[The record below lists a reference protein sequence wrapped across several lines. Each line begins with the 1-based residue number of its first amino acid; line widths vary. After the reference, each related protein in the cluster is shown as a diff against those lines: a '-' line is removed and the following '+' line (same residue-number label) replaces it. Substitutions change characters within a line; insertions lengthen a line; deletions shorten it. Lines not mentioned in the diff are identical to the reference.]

1 MSKQSRGHLVKGR
14 NGNIKLVL
22 TEDVL
27 HLGQQGEVVE
37 VRPGYA
43 RNYLVPRGLGTIPTE
58 HNLRLL
64 DRYKVRV
71 LQAREARIAD
81 IKALADQISKF
92 SGITIESRANAEN
105 QLYGSVGSAE
115 IAAGLKAK
123 GYPIEAEM
131 VVLEGA
137 IRETGLFGGK
147 LNLGF
152 SIETEVKV
160 AVVSLA
166 DKR

>member
-1 MSKQSRGHLVKGR
+1 
-14 NGNIKLVL
+14 
-22 TEDVL
+22 
-27 HLGQQGEVVE
+27 
-37 VRPGYA
+37 
-43 RNYLVPRGLGTIPTE
+43 LGTIPTE

-137 IRETGLFGGK
+137 IRETGLFGVK